1 MAECQ
6 HATPPGAGPAPGH
19 CAPPGSDAGAARCA
33 CAPRPWVELRQVTVR
48 YGALQALAAVTLR
61 VLPGERLALVGA
73 NGSGKSTLLRVLHG
87 LAEIDSGSLH
97 CDRALR
103 QAMLFQR
110 PHMLRTSAQ
119 NNVALALWLRGA
131 RWRAARQTALAALAR
146 VGLQELAGQN
156 ARTLSGG
163 QQQRLALA
171 RAWALAPQVL
181 LLDEPTASL
190 DPHAKREV
198 EALMAGF
205 AAGAGGTGGTGGAPD
220 AQRRGASRV
229 ADLAAHSAAR
239 NASQRAAPRAPPLT
253 MVFSSHNLGQVKRLA
268 SRVLYLEHGRLVA
281 DLPVHDFFH
290 GPLPEAAR
298 LFVKG
303 ELV

>member
-1 MAECQ
+1 MADL
-6 HATPPGAGPAPGH
+6 PL
-19 CAPPGSDAGAARCA
+19 DAMTS
-33 CAPRPWVELRQVTVR
+33 PVT
-48 YGALQALAAVTLR
+48 ASLMDLQAVDVRFGRVHALTGVTLR
-61 VLPGERLALVGA
+61 IAPGERVALVGA

-87 LAEIDSGSLH
+87 LVPASAVH
-97 CDRALR
+97 CHTAPARQ

-119 NNVALALWLRGA
+119 NNVALALWLRGSRWADA
-131 RWRAARQTALAALAR
+131 RAQALAALHR
-146 VGLQELAGQN
+146 VGLQAIALQN

-163 QQQRLALA
+163 QQQRVALA
-171 RAWALAPQVL
+171 RAWALRADVL
-181 LLDEPTASL
+181 LLDEPTSSL

-198 EALMAGF
+198 EALMAEF
-205 AAGAGGTGGTGGAPD
+205 AEGHAELAS
-220 AQRRGASRV
+220 AQPV
-229 ADLAAHSAAR
+229 
-239 NASQRAAPRAPPLT
+239 T

-268 SRVLYLEHGRLVA
+268 SRVVYLEHGRLVA
-281 DLPVHDFFH
+281 DLPVHDFFN

>member
-1 MAECQ
+1 MTA
-6 HATPPGAGPAPGH
+6 
-19 CAPPGSDAGAARCA
+19 SAAI
-33 CAPRPWVELRQVTVR
+33 PWADLRQVTVQ
-48 YGALQALAAVTLR
+48 YGRVVALSDVTLHIA
-61 VLPGERLALVGA
+61 PGERVALVGA

-87 LAEIDSGSLH
+87 LAAHNGGAHGAGLE
-97 CDRALR
+97 CDAALR

-119 NNVALALWLRGA
+119 NNVALALWLRGT
-131 RWRAARQTALAALAR
+131 RWRDARTAALAALQR
-146 VGLQELAGQN
+146 VGLQDIAAQN

-163 QQQRLALA
+163 QQQRVALA
-171 RAWALAPQVL
+171 RAWALRPDVL

-198 EALMAGF
+198 EALMADF
-205 AAGAGGTGGTGGAPD
+205 AASHGAAGP
-220 AQRRGASRV
+220 
-229 ADLAAHSAAR
+229 AH
-239 NASQRAAPRAPPLT
+239 PVT

-268 SRVLYLEHGRLVA
+268 SRVIYMEHGRVMA
-281 DLPVHDFFH
+281 DLPVHDFFN